1 MSLFPLQKYFQK
13 LCNPNDNKERW
24 ITQVVFQNVQGTIE
38 AKPKEYNT
46 NVLKQLDEFL
56 HYSVTAGSVF
66 DLQS

>member
-1 MSLFPLQKYFQK
+1 MCK
-13 LCNPNDNKERW
+13 
-24 ITQVVFQNVQGTIE
+24 GTVE

-56 HYSVTAGSVF
+56 HYSGTAGSVF

>member
-1 MSLFPLQKYFQK
+1 MCK
-13 LCNPNDNKERW
+13 
-24 ITQVVFQNVQGTIE
+24 GTIE